1 MTANT
6 TPDAFKLVF
15 FSIFGLFTLPFLL
28 AGPYFIV
35 QGLPNRSMLKCDRV
49 EPTLVKCQIT
59 NEILGWQTGET
70 EINQLKSVGVE
81 TIPVED
87 SELYRLVLQTPQ
99 GETPFGLKTS
109 DPTQAQTEAERI
121 NQFIQSTQPTLT
133 AQQSQTQWSGIIVGG
148 GFLVIST
155 LLLLVIKSSLFPERS
170 VIGDRK

>member
-6 TPDAFKLVF
+6 THYAFRLVF

-35 QGLPNRSMLKCDRV
+35 QGLPHRATLKCDRV
-49 EPTLVKCQIT
+49 EPTLVNCQIT
-59 NEILGWQTGET
+59 NEILGWQTDKT
-70 EINQLKSVGVE
+70 EIDRLKSVGVK

-87 SELYRLVLQTPQ
+87 SELYQLVLQTPQ
-99 GETPFGLKTS
+99 GKTPFGLQTS
-109 DPTQAQTEAERI
+109 DLTQAQTEAARI

-133 AQQSQTQWSGIIVGG
+133 TQQSQTQWSGIIVGG

-155 LLLLVIKSSLFPERS
+155 FLLLVIKSTLFPEPS
-170 VIGDRK
+170 VVGDRK